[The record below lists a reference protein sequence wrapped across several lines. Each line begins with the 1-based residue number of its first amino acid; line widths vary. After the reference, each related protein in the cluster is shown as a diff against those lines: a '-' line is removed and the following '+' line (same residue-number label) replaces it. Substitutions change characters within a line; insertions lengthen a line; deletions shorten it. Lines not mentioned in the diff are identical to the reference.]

1 MWQWLRARWRV
12 FALRL
17 VVSCRARRW
26 LDAVVDASERE
37 ALEGVPEGVP
47 EVQGLSRAF
56 FLGVLG
62 YDALFYFYGIG
73 ENALQMLQ
81 VGGREVKVYQLRPV
95 LFVGDESVFQHFG
108 VARTQVGRIQCFEEI
123 RVDDYV
129 FRVAENANLIFQAA
143 EIDARLSTYRGVH
156 HG

>member
-1 MWQWLRARWRV
+1 M
-12 FALRL
+12 
-17 VVSCRARRW
+17 CRW
-26 LDAVVDASERE
+26 LDAFLNASERE
-37 ALEGVPEGVP
+37 TLKGVPKGVP

-73 ENALQMLQ
+73 ENTLQMVQ
-81 VGGREVKVYQLRPV
+81 VGGCEMKVYQLRPV
-95 LFVGDESVFQHFG
+95 FFVGDESVFQHFG
-108 VARTQVGRIQCFEEI
+108 IARTQVGRIQSFEKI
-123 RVDDYV
+123 CVDDYV